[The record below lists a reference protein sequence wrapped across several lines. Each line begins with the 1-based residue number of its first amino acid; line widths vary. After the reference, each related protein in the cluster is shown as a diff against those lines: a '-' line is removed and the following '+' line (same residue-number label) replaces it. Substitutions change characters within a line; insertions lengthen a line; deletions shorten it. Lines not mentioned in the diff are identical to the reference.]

1 MNRPPQG
8 LSPAEI
14 NALLAEV
21 ERGAVRAE
29 TAIELMVYHGAQR
42 DEAVRR
48 VLLALPPPA
57 AHRLRPPPDLE
68 AWLPALGA
76 RA

>member
-29 TAIELMVYHGAQR
+29 TAIELLVYHGTER
-42 DEAVRR
+42 EEALRR
-48 VLLALPPPA
+48 VLVALPPPA
-57 AHRLRPPPDLE
+57 ARRLRPPADIG